1 MRQIDVTEME
11 VLCSGGEWEYDVS
24 PCSKQAIVLLE
35 RNERLVTWLK
45 PVNGGIE
52 QQVAAIRYRSAF
64 YTLSLR
70 MMKAIYRHVR
80 LYKVRWMNVREQGSA
95 VLSLIGRG
103 LGQGFKNVENVNGM
117 LKQCIP
123 ELLLR
128 EKIRTQSRFDVC
140 LRLRLMVCVLHSWL
154 LFSMCEFW
162 LLLVYFVE
170 RLLPYS
176 VFAE

>member
-1 MRQIDVTEME
+1 
-11 VLCSGGEWEYDVS
+11 
-24 PCSKQAIVLLE
+24 
-35 RNERLVTWLK
+35 
-45 PVNGGIE
+45 
-52 QQVAAIRYRSAF
+52 
-64 YTLSLR
+64 
-70 MMKAIYRHVR
+70 MKAIYRHVR

-140 LRLRLMVCVLHSWL
+140 LRLRLMSACCHTVC
-154 LFSMCEFW
+154 
-162 LLLVYFVE
+162 
-170 RLLPYS
+170 LPS
-176 VFAE
+176 EDWVFFGAGYA